1 MVELKFAKD
10 KKALLQFALIGLI
23 YLAAA
28 VSFLVILRP
37 RIGEVHRLQSVI
49 AQEENQVQLMERVV
63 QRRSQIEAGIKE
75 QAQAVK
81 AFENV
86 IPTADNFPEILAAI
100 NELTSSYR
108 VELINLNYLPV
119 QTENLDAWY
128 SMSLTIA
135 GSYGDV
141 YKAIEALTAAFPSL
155 SIRSLTAVSSINEQ
169 VFLETDFNLY
179 IVPVAWASKGSW
191 QRPVWQE
198 TNSEIAGAFG
208 VPLQYIEELF
218 ANSLKLIGIVR
229 VHGGEH
235 RALVSFNGTQEW
247 KKIGD
252 SLGIGT
258 IMEIHES
265 ELVLDV
271 HGVRLSINMGGNRG
285 EG

>member
-10 KKALLQFALIGLI
+10 KKSLLQFALIGLI

-179 IVPVAWASKGSW
+179 IVPVEWAVMGSW